1 MLKFEKKSVAKRLKH
16 DDDDDDVEKDDDFTE
31 RDDILS
37 NLHFGCAQI

>member
-1 MLKFEKKSVAKRLKH
+1 MKKKSVAKRLKH
-16 DDDDDDVEKDDDFTE
+16 DDDDDDEKDDDFTE